1 MLGWRGA
8 CHGAGALG
16 NQPTGEVVDFTRQKS
31 YDPTGHITRLGQIYA
46 VLPVDIRVARLIV
59 FGSFS
64 QNNHA
69 RLVVE
74 LTRAR
79 AGVMGRRRF

>member
-59 FGSFS
+59 FGPFS
-64 QNNHA
+64 QTA
-69 RLVVE
+69 R
-74 LTRAR
+74 RPMR
-79 AGVMGRRRF
+79 S